1 MATTTPSSKQVAGY
15 SIDDARRFL
24 AMGRVTKREGQDHG
38 YSPLV
43 AEQFGIPAALV
54 LKYLSFCTS
63 KSKRVDQG
71 IQWYSQS
78 IADIASRY
86 PYLSAST
93 VHAALKGIPENLLAR
108 RRRKDRRTRAIST
121 EYAFCDQAFE
131 AEVNS
136 RPVYF
141 DPEQAQRF
149 GIHAAVVLHYVQHCI
164 RVYRK
169 RQPDYWF
176 HPISPTEAAQKLGI
190 SRASVNRALSALVEG
205 GMLDKNP
212 NPSGRFPEY
221 GPRLSLQASGASLKS
236 GTEAL
241 KPD

>member
-1 MATTTPSSKQVAGY
+1 MATTTPSSKQVGVY
-15 SIDDARRFL
+15 SIEDARRFL
-24 AMGRVTKREGQDHG
+24 AMGMVTEREGQDHG

-54 LKYLSFCTS
+54 LKYLSFCAS

-86 PYLSAST
+86 PYLSGST
-93 VHAALKGIPENLLAR
+93 VHAALKGIPETLLIR

-121 EYAFCDQAFE
+121 EYAFCDSAFE
-131 AEVNS
+131 TKVNS

-141 DPEQAQRF
+141 DPAQAQKF
-149 GIHAAVVLHYVQHCI
+149 GIHAAVVLHYVQNCI

-169 RQPDYWF
+169 RQPDYRF
-176 HPISPTEAAQKLGI
+176 HPISPTEVAQKLGI
-190 SRASVNRALSALVEG
+190 SRASINRALSALVEG
-205 GMLDKNP
+205 GMLDKNST
-212 NPSGRFPEY
+212 PSGRFPEY
-221 GPRLSLQASGASLKS
+221 GPRLSIQPSGASLNS

-241 KPD
+241 KPG